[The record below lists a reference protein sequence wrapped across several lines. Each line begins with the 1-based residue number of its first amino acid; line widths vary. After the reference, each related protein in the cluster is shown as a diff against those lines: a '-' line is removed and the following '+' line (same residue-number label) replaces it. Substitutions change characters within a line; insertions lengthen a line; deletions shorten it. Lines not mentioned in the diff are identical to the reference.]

1 MKGTAGE
8 SAPASTAVLTVPNLI
23 SAIRILAIP
32 MFWWLIV
39 RPQTTTAGLI
49 LFMAVVATDWVDGY
63 VARRSGRVSELGK
76 LLDPVADRLAIAAG
90 LVALVIRDVVPLWA
104 ALLILARDAATLVVG
119 IVLLARWK
127 VRLDV
132 RPLGKLATFTLMLA
146 IPSIAWGNL
155 DLLFADVVLAV
166 GWAAFA
172 VGVLEYYVTA
182 GLYAVDVRRATA
194 GT

>member
-1 MKGTAGE
+1 M
-8 SAPASTAVLTVPNLI
+8 
-23 SAIRILAIP
+23 
-32 MFWWLIV
+32 
-39 RPQTTTAGLI
+39 
-49 LFMAVVATDWVDGY
+49 
-63 VARRSGRVSELGK
+63 
-76 LLDPVADRLAIAAG
+76 
-90 LVALVIRDVVPLWA
+90 
-104 ALLILARDAATLVVG
+104 
-119 IVLLARWK
+119 
-127 VRLDV
+127 